1 MLLCLAYRINYFSGP
16 FASIHLSLTHFSRR
30 ARRQAEHRLARQQLG
45 QLYGGLQSELPLPL
59 VSSITF
65 RFPTCYGA
73 QSDRLLELHIM
84 HVLDPGKKSC
94 SYVHHRN
101 NLVSLEQQ
109 GTRPEATYEMVQ
121 VTPIAPHHLRQQRM
135 EWERY
140 HSSASFSNMR
150 SKME

>member
-30 ARRQAEHRLARQQLG
+30 ARWQAEHRSARRQLG
-45 QLYGGLQSELPLPL
+45 QLYRGLQSELPLPL
-59 VSSITF
+59 VSSMTI
-65 RFPTCYGA
+65 RFPTCCGA
-73 QSDRLLELHIM
+73 QSNHLLKLHIM
-84 HVLDPGKKSC
+84 HILDPGKKSC
-94 SYVHHRN
+94 SYVHRS

-109 GTRPEATYEMVQ
+109 GTRPEATYETVQ